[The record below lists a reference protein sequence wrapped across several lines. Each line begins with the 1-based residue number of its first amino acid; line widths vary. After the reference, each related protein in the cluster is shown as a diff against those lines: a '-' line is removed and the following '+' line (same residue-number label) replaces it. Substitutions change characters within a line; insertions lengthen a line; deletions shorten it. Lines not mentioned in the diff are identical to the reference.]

1 MRLCHLPH
9 FGVYP
14 YRPLAGYR
22 VLIMTY
28 FYSPSENIAYPDG
41 LMASYKEAGTLPCD
55 LIEITDETFQEYFIE
70 LAPAGKYRTANSRG
84 LPEWAEVPPPTKE
97 SLVAMAESER
107 QNRLA
112 VATATIAPLQ
122 DAVELG
128 IATEE
133 EKTRYAS
140 WRKYRVL
147 LSRVDT
153 TVAPSIVWPPEPE

>member
-1 MRLCHLPH
+1 
-9 FGVYP
+9 
-14 YRPLAGYR
+14 
-22 VLIMTY
+22 MTY

-41 LMASYKEAGTLPCD
+41 LMASYKEAGTLPGD
-55 LIEITDETFQEYFIE
+55 LIEITDDTFQEYFIE

-84 LPEWAEVPPPTKE
+84 LPEWADVPPPTKE

-112 VATATIAPLQ
+112 VATAIIAPLQ

-133 EKTRYAS
+133 EAAALAEWK
-140 WRKYRVL
+140 KYRVL
-147 LSRVDT
+147 LMRVDT
-153 TVAPSIVWPPEPE
+153 SKAPDIIFPVPPH